1 MNHKEAIDYLYSLVN
16 YEREM
21 PKGEYD
27 FKGYMEFLSKINN
40 PQYDLNFPI
49 SIVGTKGKGTTA
61 FLLTSIFLSLNKR
74 VGLYTSP
81 HIFDVKERIRIGFE
95 KIREEELAEG
105 IEFIK
110 SKENVKRLTFFEA
123 LTTIAFKYFKD
134 KDNEINIFE
143 AGLGGRLDCTNAL
156 DQKITLITKIDYD
169 HEKTLGNDIK
179 KIAWEKAS
187 IIKEKNIVISLPQR
201 KKVKKIIEEEC
212 IKKKADLYFIG
223 KDIPFEM
230 DDKEIFLKF
239 NSKNYRIKRI
249 LKGDFNVYN
258 IILASSCAVLMG
270 FENFYFKDFKISGRF
285 DILNE
290 NPLIITDCAH
300 NSLSLYTFLN
310 NLKIYY
316 PEKRFLIIFGT
327 NKDKNL
333 KRILWVLKRFD
344 YDYAITKSRNPRAI
358 HPEFLEKEFNK
369 FGINVYD
376 KNEESFKIFE
386 KYFFKKDV
394 CVTGSFYLIE
404 EVYKFLNKEPS

>member
-1 MNHKEAIDYLYSLVN
+1 MNYKEAIDYLYSLVN
-16 YEREM
+16 YEREA

-27 FKGYMEFLSKINN
+27 FKGYMEFLNKINN

-49 SIVGTKGKGTTA
+49 SIVGTKGKGTNA
-61 FLLTSIFLSLNKR
+61 FLLTSIFLSLNKK

-81 HIFDVKERIRIGFE
+81 HILDVRERIRIGFE
-95 KIREEELAEG
+95 KIKEEELAKG

-110 SKENVKRLTFFEA
+110 SKENIRKLTFFEA

-134 KDNEINIFE
+134 KNTEINIFE

-156 DQKITLITKIDYD
+156 NQKITLITKIGYD
-169 HEKTLGNDIK
+169 HEKTLGDKIE

-201 KKVKKIIEEEC
+201 KKAKKVIEEEC

-223 KDIPFEM
+223 KDIPFEIKQ
-230 DDKEIFLKF
+230 DEIFIKF
-239 NSKNYRIKRI
+239 NSKIYKIKKF

-258 IILASSCAVLMG
+258 MVLSSSCAILMG

-290 NPLIITDCAH
+290 NPLIIVDCAH
-300 NSLSLYTFLN
+300 NGVSLYTFLKT
-310 NLKIYY
+310 LKFYY

-333 KRILWVLKRFD
+333 KRILWVLKRFN
-344 YDYAITKSRNPRAI
+344 YDYAITKSKNPRAI
-358 HPEFLEKEFNK
+358 HPDFLEEEFK
-369 FGINVYD
+369 KWGINVYE
-376 KNEESFKIFE
+376 KNEEPFKLFE

-394 CVTGSFYLIE
+394 CITGSFYLIE
-404 EVYKFLNKEPS
+404 EVYRFLNKEPV